1 MPKLA
6 LQATIRGRSLQ
17 DIARD
22 ALAIAHE
29 GLRARGLGEEVYL
42 APLEEIATTG
52 LTQAER
58 WLARNDS
65 AWGGDVSRIF
75 AEAEV

>member
-1 MPKLA
+1 MAQLFTNNATSTLA
-6 LQATIRGRSLQ
+6 ADISDSATSLTV
-17 DIARD
+17 ATG
-22 ALAIAHE
+22 E
-29 GLRARGLGEEVYL
+29 GA
-42 APLEEIATTG
+42 APSLEEIAASG

-58 WLARNDS
+58 WLARHDR